1 MLSRTLLCVLK
12 RIKQGSGRCRC
23 FQRETA
29 LCSISKRLIFATVLN
44 SENGSKWKKCRVD
57 SIRMVLE
64 VHGQP
69 ILLLGNVAECA
80 FCKDPAA
87 SFPHQRAEFLHGL
100 QNELLVSDLMH
111 PHSFQV
117 LRGQLKQVHP
127 TQTPL
132 VDRVLTEGGV
142 QTCTQWNRDY
152 TQRASVTEGPQQL
165 ELQRNVQADKKN
177 NNTQFGMDRKYPHFQ
192 NEKNETKRFLQ
203 MWHLTVSP

>member
-1 MLSRTLLCVLK
+1 MLLCVSK

-23 FQRETA
+23 FQRETG

-57 SIRMVLE
+57 SVRMVLE

-69 ILLLGNVAECA
+69 VLLLGNVAECA
-80 FCKDPAA
+80 FCKDPAV

-165 ELQRNVQADKKN
+165 ELQRNVRADKKKQK
-177 NNTQFGMDRKYPHFQ
+177 NTQFGMDRKYPHFQ
-192 NEKNETKRFLQ
+192 K
-203 MWHLTVSP
+203 